1 MLFTYKQ
8 HAHVAC
14 FHQRNIASGS
24 RIHGKR
30 DDFSCGARGKQ
41 GRRSEGTF
49 EEDVYNID
57 TGWNENA
64 FSVAAELLSQL
75 EGWEVQPGVEKAP
88 ANPTK
93 SQEFGA
99 TGDGEVYETTE
110 KDGMDYE
117 EIDDSSFWAPDME
130 TLRSELDQES
140 HDLGQNAFEQGTAER
155 DLLDAIPR
163 HVLKDLIKSQ
173 EEAYQEREQMD
184 SGRRR
189 REAANRKT
197 HKRLRIISGSAAK
210 VRLVSPQ
217 GDQTRPMMEKVRGA
231 VFSMISSLYGSVHGI
246 PCETRWLDL
255 FAGTGAVGIEA
266 LSRGCGEG
274 HFVELS
280 EWVVDNCLH
289 PNLEACQLADR
300 AVVHTMKAEDYLKRA
315 SQSLVQPFDFISLC
329 PPYELVSYPEL
340 YELLEGSALIGD
352 HSIVLVEYPQRVS
365 EHIKDRLGPL
375 VKVKERKYGRTWL
388 ALYALLNE
396 P

>member
-1 MLFTYKQ
+1 
-8 HAHVAC
+8 
-14 FHQRNIASGS
+14 
-24 RIHGKR
+24 
-30 DDFSCGARGKQ
+30 
-41 GRRSEGTF
+41 
-49 EEDVYNID
+49 
-57 TGWNENA
+57 
-64 FSVAAELLSQL
+64 VAAELLSQM
-75 EGWEVQPGVEKAP
+75 EGWEVKPGVEKVLADR
-88 ANPTK
+88 TK
-93 SQEFGA
+93 SQKEADA
-99 TGDGEVYETTE
+99 TGDGEIYENLE
-110 KDGMDYE
+110 AEQLDYDE
-117 EIDDSSFWAPDME
+117 VDDSGSMAPDME
-130 TLRSELDQES
+130 TWRSEFDPETLGE
-140 HDLGQNAFEQGTAER
+140 GQNTFEQGTAER

-163 HVLKDLIKSQ
+163 HVLKELIKAQ
-173 EEAYQEREQMD
+173 DEAFQEREQMD

-231 VFSMISSLYGSVHGI
+231 VFSMISSLYGSVNGI
-246 PCETRWLDL
+246 PCETKWLDL

-280 EWVVDNCLH
+280 EWVVDKCLH

-300 AVVHTMKAEDYLKRA
+300 AIVHTMKAEDYLKRA
-315 SQSLVQPFDFISLC
+315 SKSQVQPFDFISMC

-340 YELLEGSALIGD
+340 YELLEGSDLIGE

-375 VKVKERKYGRTWL
+375 IKVKERKYGRTWL

-396 P
+396 H

>member
-1 MLFTYKQ
+1 MSGD
-8 HAHVAC
+8 AAA
-14 FHQRNIASGS
+14 IALQGITLAVFSAGA
-24 RIHGKR
+24 GK
-30 DDFSCGARGKQ
+30 GKQ
-41 GRRSEGTF
+41 RYRSEGTF
-49 EEDVYNID
+49 EEDVYNVD
-57 TGWNENA
+57 TGWSENA

-75 EGWEVQPGVEKAP
+75 EGWEVKPGVEESLAKP
-88 ANPTK
+88 SK
-93 SQEFGA
+93 SLEFGA
-99 TGDGEVYETTE
+99 PGDGEMYDNME
-110 KDGMDYE
+110 KELEYE
-117 EIDDSSFWAPDME
+117 ETDDSVSWSSDVN
-130 TLRSELDQES
+130 TLRSELDQDS
-140 HDLGQNAFEQGTAER
+140 HSIGQNTFEQGSAER
-155 DLLDAIPR
+155 DLLDSIPR
-163 HVLKDLIKSQ
+163 HILKELIKSQ

-184 SGRRR
+184 PGRQR

-246 PCETRWLDL
+246 PAETKWLDL

-289 PNLEACQLADR
+289 PNLDACQLADR
-300 AVVHTMKAEDYLKRA
+300 AIVHTMKAEDYLRRA
-315 SQSLVQPFDFISLC
+315 SKSKLQPFDFISMC

-340 YELLEGSALIGD
+340 YDLLEGSDLIAD

-365 EHIKDRLGPL
+365 EHIRDRIGPL

-388 ALYALLNE
+388 ALYALLNGH
-396 P
+396 